1 MAMSSKLTHDNFSP
15 SYLNISAHDFTIDIA
30 VNICLIQVQIRNANS
45 IQQRIGILFCL
56 SQFKLNVTCEKLGHN
71 CIVVVLILTSHTNAI
86 KIKDYCEFMSFQVRQ
101 HN

>member
-1 MAMSSKLTHDNFSP
+1 MIIFLHH
-15 SYLNISAHDFTIDIA
+15 ISILAPMILRYIS
-30 VNICLIQVQIRNANS
+30 VYIYLIQVQIRNANS